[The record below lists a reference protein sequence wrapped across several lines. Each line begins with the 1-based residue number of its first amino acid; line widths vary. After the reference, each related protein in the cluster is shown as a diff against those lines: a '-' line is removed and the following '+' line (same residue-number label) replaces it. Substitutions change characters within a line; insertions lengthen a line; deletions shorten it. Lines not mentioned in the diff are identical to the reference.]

1 MLGPGFPP
9 SQRGA
14 QVPGAAPGKPH
25 ITHISSEVH
34 CCRAVVLR
42 VRWWVGIG
50 VGMVVRFVCVIRVP
64 VCARVAPVCPVCV
77 PAPHGI
83 FLPVPRSRC
92 FLPDFPTTVVGFCKG
107 LLGLDGCV
115 RY

>member
-9 SQRGA
+9 SQGSSG
-14 QVPGAAPGKPH
+14 GAAPGKPH

-34 CCRAVVLR
+34 CCRAVVLLMSCCGC
-42 VRWWVGIG
+42 VGRWY
-50 VGMVVRFVCVIRVP
+50 GMVVRFVCVIRVP

-77 PAPHGI
+77 PAPHGV

-92 FLPDFPTTVVGFCKG
+92 FLPDFPTTVVG

-115 RY
+115 RFVFE